1 MRTDTKSVE
10 IRLICVIGVLSSR
23 SFLIRALKFAV
34 FSSHLYPVALNPVAL
49 NPVALKKKC

>member
-1 MRTDTKSVE
+1 ME